1 MVLNRK
7 VTSPQIELEEAGQNM
22 EEMHESV
29 VSAKVGVEVGRR
41 AMEATGSGGIVVND
55 QHWESSILSC

>member
-1 MVLNRK
+1 
-7 VTSPQIELEEAGQNM
+7 M
-22 EEMHESV
+22 EEMHELV
-29 VSAKVGVEVGRR
+29 VAAKVGVEVGRR